1 MHDSATYLNNS
12 SKQSKKRNILSLSGE
27 NPMLSFEREYNT
39 IG

>member
-1 MHDSATYLNNS
+1 MHDSAAYLHIS